1 VFILAAC
8 GGGGGGGG
16 GSSAD
21 GGYGSAP
28 INTAPTINN
37 STNDYS
43 IVEGST
49 SGFSVSAS
57 DAEGNSITYSVS
69 GNDASSMAVSST
81 GVVSFTSAPDF
92 ETPGD
97 ANSDNVYSFNI
108 SVSDGTL
115 STSEAFTLTVTND
128 TSDDVDTFAAWDG
141 VLVKDDTYKPYDKH
155 ATSYNLIIGG
165 LPDVTDGF
173 VTNVANIANKMLA
186 ENDST
191 NSVNR
196 NLLLNNFTQYNA
208 FQRVGSINMSSYDP
222 ALNNDNYDGWDN
234 INDNY
239 SVVDFIWEATSN
251 SPTDEQTKA
260 GQINAI
266 LEHLLHTITLIFD
279 KSYTSW
285 GYEDASSDLVLAMNE
300 AINGGYYD
308 PTGNYGSTQETNPT
322 LYSRIIAQEFAYW
335 MILTGW
341 DLKSL
346 YAPDVAPEW
355 TILTAAEME
364 SKLPLAQKLFTDTVN
379 GVLINPT
386 QAYLDGL
393 TFSSIPSST
402 AVAISV
408 SVAPNNSGSG
418 NVYVIDGVQRSS
430 LTLEVGKTYTFTH
443 PTAHPL
449 RFSTTSDGTHSDGGA
464 YSSSGTEY
472 TTGVTTS
479 TSGST
484 VIEVTA
490 NTATTLYYYCS
501 IHSGMGGTITVSS

>member
-1 VFILAAC
+1 
-8 GGGGGGGG
+8 
-16 GSSAD
+16 
-21 GGYGSAP
+21 
-28 INTAPTINN
+28 
-37 STNDYS
+37 
-43 IVEGST
+43 
-49 SGFSVSAS
+49 
-57 DAEGNSITYSVS
+57 
-69 GNDASSMAVSST
+69 
-81 GVVSFTSAPDF
+81 
-92 ETPGD
+92 
-97 ANSDNVYSFNI
+97 
-108 SVSDGTL
+108 
-115 STSEAFTLTVTND
+115 
-128 TSDDVDTFAAWDG
+128 
-141 VLVKDDTYKPYDKH
+141 
-155 ATSYNLIIGG
+155 
-165 LPDVTDGF
+165 
-173 VTNVANIANKMLA
+173 VANITNKMLA

-196 NLLLNNFTQYNA
+196 NLLLNNFTQYKA
-208 FQRVGSINMSSYDP
+208 FQRVGSTSLSSYDP

-239 SVVDFIWEATSN
+239 SVVDFIWETTSKTVASTIAVTVAANNSGSGNVYVINGVQKSSLTLVVGKTYTFTHPTGHPLKFSTTSN
-251 SPTDEQTKA
+251 GTWADGVEYTTGVTTSTSGSTVIEVTSSTPTTLYYYCSLHSGMGGTINVSASSDLEGTKA

-279 KSYTSW
+279 KSFTSW

-408 SVAPNNSGSG
+408 SVAANNSGSG

-430 LTLEVGKTYTFTH
+430 LTMEVGKTYTFTH

-449 RFSTTSDGTHSDGGA
+449 RLSTTSDGTHSDGGA
-464 YSSSGTEY
+464 YSSGGTEY